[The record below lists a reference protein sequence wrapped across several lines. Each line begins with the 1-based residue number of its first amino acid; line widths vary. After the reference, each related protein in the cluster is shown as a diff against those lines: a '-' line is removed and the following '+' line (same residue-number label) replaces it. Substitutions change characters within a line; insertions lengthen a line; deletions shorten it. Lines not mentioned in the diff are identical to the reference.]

1 MTRDEAIKIV
11 EDQSGSKNF
20 IEALVD
26 ALSGLGIIKLD
37 EQKSANQRFDEAL
50 SGIVALEWRDRY
62 WKIIH
67 DAGLKIVEK

>member
-37 EQKSANQRFDEAL
+37 EQKSTNQRFDEAL
-50 SGIVALEWRDRY
+50 SGIVAREWRDRY